1 MKIININRKMVKKI
15 RIANT
20 SNQIYPQDELLHI
33 HRYCETEEH
42 GGKQRTGQVRTG
54 QDGTGQDRTGQDR
67 TGQDRTGQD
76 RTGQDRIIGSLM
88 KQDKI
93 RLYKIYPHSQQSYLG
108 NQIQFTM
115 IILIV

>member
-1 MKIININRKMVKKI
+1 MDRKI

-20 SNQIYPQDELLHI
+20 SNQIYPQDELLHK

-42 GGKQRTGQVRTG
+42 RGKQRSGQG
-54 QDGTGQDRTGQDR
+54 
-67 TGQDRTGQD
+67 
-76 RTGQDRIIGSLM
+76 RTGQDRITGSLM

-93 RLYKIYPHSQQSYLG
+93 YHHSQQSYLR